1 MSGNLEHQ
9 IPGNRHSAGR
19 SNVRIKPNLKGQ
31 RTTPMEQE
39 TLQELLIDCLRDIYD
54 AEKQIVKALPKMIK
68 AAENAALRDGLTNH
82 LEETKEQVSRLEEAF
97 QALGEN
103 AKSKPC
109 KGMRGL
115 LEEGS
120 EVLSEEEPGVMM
132 DLSIIAAA
140 QKVEHYEISAY
151 GTARTIAEKL
161 GNQTVS
167 KLLRKTEDEEKAADA
182 KLNEVA
188 FELYD
193 TEEATDQEE
202 EDEESQTVG
211 GGARN
216 AGGGRSSRR

>member
-1 MSGNLEHQ
+1 
-9 IPGNRHSAGR
+9 
-19 SNVRIKPNLKGQ
+19 
-31 RTTPMEQE
+31 MEQE
-39 TLQELLIDCLRDIYD
+39 TLSELLVECLRDIYD

-68 AAENAALRDGLTNH
+68 SAENADLKEGLTNH
-82 LEETKEQVSRLEEAF
+82 LEETKQQVTRLEEAF
-97 QALGEN
+97 QALGET

-120 EVLSEEEPGVMM
+120 EVLGEGEPGAML
-132 DLSIIAAA
+132 DLAIIAAA

-161 GNQTVS
+161 GNQKVS
-167 KLLRKTEDEEKAADA
+167 KLLAKTEDEEKAADS

-193 TEEATDQEE
+193 SEEATDEE
-202 EDEESQTVG
+202 EEEGETVG
-211 GGARN
+211 TARGRGGKTTRK
-216 AGGGRSSRR
+216 

>member
-1 MSGNLEHQ
+1 
-9 IPGNRHSAGR
+9 
-19 SNVRIKPNLKGQ
+19 
-31 RTTPMEQE
+31 MEQE
-39 TLQELLIDCLRDIYD
+39 TLSELLTECLRDIYD

-68 AAENAALRDGLTNH
+68 AATDEDLKAGLSNH
-82 LEETKEQVSRLEEAF
+82 LEETKEQVTRLEQAF
-97 QALGEN
+97 AALGET

-120 EVLSEEEPGVMM
+120 EILSEEEPGVML

-161 GNQTVS
+161 GNQKVA
-167 KLLRKTEDEEKAADA
+167 KLLRQTEDEEKAADT
-182 KLNEVA
+182 KLTDVA

-193 TEEATDQEE
+193 AEGEAT
-202 EDEESQTVG
+202 EDEEEEETVG
-211 GGARN
+211 TGSRSSAN
-216 AGGGRSSRR
+216 RSSRK

>member
-1 MSGNLEHQ
+1 
-9 IPGNRHSAGR
+9 
-19 SNVRIKPNLKGQ
+19 
-31 RTTPMEQE
+31 MERE
-39 TLQELLIDCLRDIYD
+39 TLNELLVECLRDIYD

-68 AAENAALRDGLTNH
+68 AAENADLKEGLTNH

-97 QALGEN
+97 QSLGEN
-103 AKSKPC
+103 AKSKSC

-120 EVLSEEEPGVMM
+120 EVLSEEEPGLML
-132 DLSIIAAA
+132 DLAIIAAA

-161 GNQTVS
+161 GNQKVS
-167 KLLRKTEDEEKAADA
+167 KLLRKTEDEEKAADS

-193 TEEATDQEE
+193 SEAPTEE
-202 EDEESQTVG
+202 EDQESQTVG
-211 GGARN
+211 SGARN
-216 AGGGRSSRR
+216 AGGRATRR

>member
-1 MSGNLEHQ
+1 
-9 IPGNRHSAGR
+9 
-19 SNVRIKPNLKGQ
+19 
-31 RTTPMEQE
+31 MEQE
-39 TLQELLIDCLRDIYD
+39 ILKELLVDCLRDVYD

-68 AAENAALRDGLTNH
+68 SAENADLKEGLSNH
-82 LEETKEQVSRLEEAF
+82 LEETKQQVSRLEEAF

-120 EVLSEEEPGVMM
+120 EVLSEEEPGVML
-132 DLSIIAAA
+132 DLAIIAAA

-161 GNQTVS
+161 ANQKVS
-167 KLLRKTEDEEKAADA
+167 KLLRKTEDEEKAADS
-182 KLNEVA
+182 KLTEVA

-193 TEEATDQEE
+193 SEEAMEE
-202 EDEESQTVG
+202 EEEEGETVG
-211 GGARN
+211 SGARST
-216 AGGGRSSRR
+216 GGRSTRR

>member
-1 MSGNLEHQ
+1 
-9 IPGNRHSAGR
+9 
-19 SNVRIKPNLKGQ
+19 
-31 RTTPMEQE
+31 MEQE
-39 TLQELLIDCLRDIYD
+39 TLNELLVECLRDIYD

-68 AAENAALRDGLTNH
+68 SAESPDLKEGLTNH
-82 LEETKEQVSRLEEAF
+82 LEETKEQVSRIEEAF

-120 EVLSEEEPGVMM
+120 EVLSEEEPGVML
-132 DLSIIAAA
+132 DLAIIAAA

-161 GNQTVS
+161 GNQKVS
-167 KLLRKTEDEEKAADA
+167 KLLRKTEDEEKAADS

-193 TEEATDQEE
+193 SQEAMGEE
-202 EDEESQTVG
+202 EDEEVESVTS
-211 GGARN
+211 GARN
-216 AGGGRSSRR
+216 GGAKSSRR

>member
-1 MSGNLEHQ
+1 MFLRNTASYQNSNLQ
-9 IPGNRHSAGR
+9 ICSFLEGP
-19 SNVRIKPNLKGQ
+19 L
-31 RTTPMEQE
+31 TPMEQE
-39 TLQELLIDCLRDIYD
+39 TLNELLVDCLRDIYD

-68 AAENAALRDGLTNH
+68 SAENADLKEGLANH

-120 EVLSEEEPGVMM
+120 EVLSDEEPGVMM
-132 DLSIIAAA
+132 DLAIVAAA

-151 GTARTIAEKL
+151 GTAATIAEKL
-161 GNQTVS
+161 GNQKVA
-167 KLLRKTEDEEKAADA
+167 KLLRKTEEEEKSADS
-182 KLNEVA
+182 KLTEVA

-193 TEEATDQEE
+193 TEEATEEE
-202 EDEESQTVG
+202 EDEEVETVG
-211 GGARN
+211 SGAKN
-216 AGGGRSSRR
+216 GGGRSSTRK

>member
-1 MSGNLEHQ
+1 
-9 IPGNRHSAGR
+9 
-19 SNVRIKPNLKGQ
+19 
-31 RTTPMEQE
+31 
-39 TLQELLIDCLRDIYD
+39 
-54 AEKQIVKALPKMIK
+54 
-68 AAENAALRDGLTNH
+68 
-82 LEETKEQVSRLEEAF
+82 
-97 QALGEN
+97 
-103 AKSKPC
+103 
-109 KGMRGL
+109 
-115 LEEGS
+115 
-120 EVLSEEEPGVMM
+120 MM

-216 AGGGRSSRR
+216 ASGGRSSRR

>member
-1 MSGNLEHQ
+1 
-9 IPGNRHSAGR
+9 
-19 SNVRIKPNLKGQ
+19 
-31 RTTPMEQE
+31 MERE
-39 TLQELLIDCLRDIYD
+39 TLNELLVECLRDIYD

-68 AAENAALRDGLTNH
+68 AAENADLKEGLTNH

-103 AKSKPC
+103 AKSKSC

-120 EVLSEEEPGVMM
+120 EVLSEEEPGLML
-132 DLSIIAAA
+132 DLAIIAAA

-161 GNQTVS
+161 GNQKVS
-167 KLLRKTEDEEKAADA
+167 KLLRKTEDEEKAADS

-188 FELYD
+188 LELYD
-193 TEEATDQEE
+193 SEEATDEE
-202 EDEESQTVG
+202 EDEEGQTVG

-216 AGGGRSSRR
+216 AAGGRPGGKSSVDTVSDASPLRKLQKSLCSVGFFTSKD

>member
-1 MSGNLEHQ
+1 
-9 IPGNRHSAGR
+9 
-19 SNVRIKPNLKGQ
+19 
-31 RTTPMEQE
+31 MEQE
-39 TLQELLIDCLRDIYD
+39 TLNELLVDCLRDIYD

-68 AAENAALRDGLTNH
+68 AAESPDLKEGLASH
-82 LEETKEQVSRLEEAF
+82 LEETKQQVSRLEEVF
-97 QALGEN
+97 QALDEN

-132 DLSIIAAA
+132 DLAIIAAA

-161 GNQTVS
+161 GNQKVA
-167 KLLRKTEDEEKAADA
+167 KLLRKTEDEEKAADS

-193 TEEATDQEE
+193 SQEATDE
-202 EDEESQTVG
+202 EDEEEGQTVG
-211 GGARN
+211 GGGRN
-216 AGGGRSSRR
+216 SGGRSTRR

>member
-1 MSGNLEHQ
+1 
-9 IPGNRHSAGR
+9 
-19 SNVRIKPNLKGQ
+19 
-31 RTTPMEQE
+31 MEQE

-68 AAENAALRDGLTNH
+68 AAENADLRDGLTNH

-216 AGGGRSSRR
+216 ASGGRSSRR